1 MTSLV
6 QYTIYGTL
14 PRVYRKT
21 QVSRCFVPKMA
32 YFWPM
37 KVLKPSQLKANAGA
51 ILDKAIRS
59 PQYVER
65 GGTLLVIKK
74 AEFQPAQDDSILS
87 PWELRSKV
95 VESFYDPAKAW

>member
-1 MTSLV
+1 MT
-6 QYTIYGTL
+6 
-14 PRVYRKT
+14 
-21 QVSRCFVPKMA
+21 
-32 YFWPM
+32 
-37 KVLKPSQLKANAGA
+37 VLKPSQLKANTGA

-74 AEFQPAQDDSILS
+74 AELPPTLHDPLLS
-87 PWELRSKV
+87 PWDLRAQV

>member
-1 MTSLV
+1 MRLLGASG
-6 QYTIYGTL
+6 QNDCI
-14 PRVYRKT
+14 
-21 QVSRCFVPKMA
+21 VPKMA

-37 KVLKPSQLKANAGA
+37 KVLKPSQLKSKTGA

-74 AEFQPAQDDSILS
+74 AEFPPVQQDSIVS
-87 PWELRSKV
+87 PWETRSRV
-95 VESFYDPAKAW
+95 LESFYDPAKAW